1 MIPDWLWWGGGAAG
15 ALAIFWF
22 GRKFIG
28 TKWAAIAAAAFALLG
43 AFRGQRAK
51 GAAEQ
56 RDRQREADRLAV
68 ERANAARQR
77 ERENPT
83 DATTDKFNRDNRR

>member
-1 MIPDWLWWGGGAAG
+1 MIPDWLWWGGGLVGAG
-15 ALAIFWF
+15 LIFWF
-22 GRKFIG
+22 GSKIFGWKIAG
-28 TKWAAIAAAAFALLG
+28 IAAGAFALLG

-51 GAAEQ
+51 GAADQ

-83 DATTDKFNRDNRR
+83 DATTDPFNRDNRR